1 MNQFMDKDSETLHKL
16 IAEKFKQLGETKS
29 IFDIVHFDFDETA
42 DLAEAL
48 GYRWLD
54 NADKIRRGEIDKL

>member
-1 MNQFMDKDSETLHKL
+1 MNQFMDQDTETLHAQ
-16 IAEKFKQLGETKS
+16 IAEKFKQLAETKS
-29 IFDIVHFDFDETA
+29 FFDIVQFDFNETA